1 VLPRPFR
8 LLCIE
13 ALEVKSFGEVWN
25 GKKGQRSTEIARRD
39 MFKEIREERKWYKNL
54 RIHSTDDS
62 SVISI
67 LDEQRGA
74 EIQLMRAKRAMPT
87 TRLRP
92 NQELVETQTPTNSV
106 WNIVR
111 KIIIEEAGLEEGD
124 LGDYVDFDS
133 VGIDSLMSLNIL
145 GRLRENLQVDLD
157 RMIFAQYP
165 NVNSLRKFFDR
176 FHSCKGKLQKSSLR
190 TTEMEFR
197 LREIWSQV
205 LAFAPEEIGKNVSFL
220 ELGGDSIQ
228 AMRLVSGARQQGIVL
243 TVQKIFQHPR
253 LEHMAAIAVE
263 MESGQMHEMEPL
275 SILPISDVDAIKSR
289 VRDGCGL

>member
-1 VLPRPFR
+1 MLPRPFR